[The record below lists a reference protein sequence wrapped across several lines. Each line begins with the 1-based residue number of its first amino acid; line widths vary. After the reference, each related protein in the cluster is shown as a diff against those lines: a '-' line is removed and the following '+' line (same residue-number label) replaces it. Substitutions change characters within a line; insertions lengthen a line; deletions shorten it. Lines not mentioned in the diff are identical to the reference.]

1 VQAVGALGL
10 EFRLLIAVEVV
21 VLHSEGVDYRRAG
34 SVTGCAI
41 QHVSVELLSW
51 LVCLVFWSV
60 SGFSTPCRGQS
71 LSVLCLFSSDTMR
84 GGE

>member
-1 VQAVGALGL
+1 MAQLTQGFDLRDSDCLLDVQAVGALGL

-41 QHVSVELLSW
+41 QHVAVELLSW
-51 LVCLVFWSV
+51 LGCIVF
-60 SGFSTPCRGQS
+60 
-71 LSVLCLFSSDTMR
+71 
-84 GGE
+84 